1 MRLDEFATKLSAK
14 NHFVKASF
22 GGFQGSGKTRTATEF
37 IIGCYKDMKLTKP
50 VLILDNEKA
59 PEKPPSPPNTSGRI
73 VFLTCSLINSTDLY
87 PASKL
92 TPAAA

>member
-1 MRLDEFATKLSAK
+1 MSCLFITIASLT
-14 NHFVKASF
+14 FVPQPSVPESNT
-22 GGFQGSGKTRTATEF
+22 GSS
-37 IIGCYKDMKLTKP
+37 IS
-50 VLILDNEKA
+50 LILDNEKA